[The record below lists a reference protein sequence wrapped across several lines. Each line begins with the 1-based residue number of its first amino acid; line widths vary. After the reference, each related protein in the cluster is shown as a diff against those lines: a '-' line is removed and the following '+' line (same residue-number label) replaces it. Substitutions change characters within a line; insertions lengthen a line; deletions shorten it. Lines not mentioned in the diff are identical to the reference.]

1 MRRTSSVVL
10 VGIGFILA
18 LTTGCAPS
26 TEPGARTERRPAL
39 LSFYSDSAQVTL
51 PDTAKR
57 LQPITVTITS
67 YGGGCISQ
75 GETDVAVSDLQAE
88 IRPYRYEV
96 VGPGVICTLELRV
109 FEHVATLQFAK
120 SGTATVRVLGERQ
133 PGTDAIEVDRLIAV
147 VP

>member
-1 MRRTSSVVL
+1 
-10 VGIGFILA
+10 
-18 LTTGCAPS
+18 
-26 TEPGARTERRPAL
+26 
-39 LSFYSDSAQVTL
+39 VTA

-75 GETDVAVSDLQAE
+75 GETDVAISDLQAE

-96 VGPGVICTLELRV
+96 VGPDVVCTLELRV

-120 SGTATVRVLGERQ
+120 LGTATIRVLGERQ
-133 PGTDAIEVDRLIAV
+133 PGTEAIEVHRLVVV